1 MDVTDDVN
9 GADVAL
15 PRPRV
20 QLPIELGS
28 ALHRRLAEWCR
39 QTARA
44 LDVSGVA
51 RSDVIEV
58 LLEHLVENADTSE
71 AVRRGL
77 IARLE
82 RDHSIARSPRRL
94 PRAG

>member
-1 MDVTDDVN
+1 MDATDDVD
-9 GADVAL
+9 GAQVML
-15 PRPRV
+15 PRPHV
-20 QLPIELGS
+20 QLPVELSPGV
-28 ALHRRLAEWCR
+28 HRRLAEWCR

-82 RDHSIARSPRRL
+82 RDGAPARPPRRL
-94 PRAG
+94 PNAG

>member
-1 MDVTDDVN
+1 MDVTDDVG
-9 GADVAL
+9 GAQVL
-15 PRPRV
+15 VPRPV
-20 QLPIELGS
+20 QLPVELS
-28 ALHRRLAEWCR
+28 PALHRRLAEWCR

-58 LLEHLVENADTSE
+58 LLEHLVENADASE

-77 IARLE
+77 VARSE
-82 RDHSIARSPRRL
+82 RDGAAARPPSRL
-94 PRAG
+94 PHAG

>member
-1 MDVTDDVN
+1 MDVTDDAN
-9 GADVAL
+9 GATVAL
-15 PRPRV
+15 PRPPV
-20 QLPIELGS
+20 QLPVELAPG
-28 ALHRRLAEWCR
+28 LHRRLAEWCR

-82 RDHSIARSPRRL
+82 RDRGIAHAPRRL
-94 PRAG
+94 PHAG